1 MDRIDVGTCLLEGRY
16 CLSRILARGSEGLLY
31 VAETPGDP
39 RSWVVKEL
47 PRDHERRV
55 ERLAE
60 LTFQRLAP
68 AACAPIV
75 SEGRSYLVRE
85 YVEGVPVA
93 ALARLHR
100 SPLSREEVLEEAL
113 RIVEDLVRVEKAG
126 IPVSERVL
134 DPEHV
139 LLDRG
144 GHLRPVNAIPNDEPV
159 AGSGH
164 ELCGRVGDL
173 VQALLPALPPDLA
186 WFVSRCHGYHRLEQ
200 VESALRELHAPAH
213 PERPTAAQAA
223 PRRSRRWLLLLAVP
237 FLAPVLVLAG
247 RGGPAPL
254 PARAAVLAFPDRV
267 EIRDADTLALSATRR
282 GAVSGSLLALRPDLL
297 AGALPGGLAL
307 FAPDA
312 APTPATRAQVGELAT
327 DASGHWLAATEPA
340 AGVVSLQPV
349 APLLAEH
356 PRSRPY
362 VVSAAGRGVRIA
374 VGRAVDSGVPALFV
388 ADPTRRTV
396 TRYGMDPATLEAEAE
411 LADVGAL
418 RLSSGGRHLDVAVPA
433 LREVRRLDAV
443 TLRPSGASARVPGKP
458 LHLASVPGA
467 LAVLDDTGAVTFLDA
482 DTLAPRGT
490 LRLGSRPVAVSG
502 ALWVATERDLIAL
515 DPARRIIRVRTP
527 LTQVPSGMAVL
538 AADPLVRSDE
548 GTSPSRAATVATS
561 GGSALTARA
570 DTMDMSRGGG
580 SR

>member
-1 MDRIDVGTCLLEGRY
+1 MDRIDVGTCLVEGRY

-39 RSWVVKEL
+39 RSWVVKEV

-60 LTFQRLAP
+60 LRLQRLAP

-85 YVEGVPVA
+85 YVEGIPVA
-93 ALARLHR
+93 ALSRLHR

-113 RIVEDLVRVEKAG
+113 RIVEDLVRVQKAG

-144 GHLRPVNAIPNDEPV
+144 GHLRPVNAIPNDEPA
-159 AGSGH
+159 AGAGH

-200 VESALRELHAPAH
+200 VESALRELHAPAR
-213 PERPTAAQAA
+213 PEEPAAKPAA
-223 PRRSRRWLLLLAVP
+223 PRRSRLWLLLLALP
-237 FLAPVLVLAG
+237 LLLPALLVG
-247 RGGPAPL
+247 RSGPAAL
-254 PARAAVLAFPDRV
+254 PSRAAVLAYPDRV
-267 EIRDADTLALSATRR
+267 EIRDADSLALSATRR
-282 GAVSGSLLALRPDLL
+282 GTASGALLALRPDLL
-297 AGALPGGLAL
+297 AGALPSGLAL

-312 APTPATRAQVGELAT
+312 APTPATRAQVGDLAT
-327 DASGHWLAATEPA
+327 DATGHWLAATEPA

-349 APLLAEH
+349 APLLTEH

-362 VVSAAGRGVRIA
+362 VVSTSGRGARIA
-374 VGRAVDSGVPALFV
+374 VGRPESSGVPALFV

-418 RLSSGGRHLDVAVPA
+418 RLSSGGRHLDVALPS

-443 TLRPSGASARVPGKP
+443 TLQASGASARVPGRP

-502 ALWVATERDLIAL
+502 ALWVATERELVAI
-515 DPARRIIRVRTP
+515 DPARRKVRVRTP
-527 LTQVPSGMAVL
+527 LAHTPRGLAIL

-548 GTSPSRAATVATS
+548 GTSPSRGAAVATS

-570 DTMDMSRGGG
+570 DTMDVSRGGG

>member
-1 MDRIDVGTCLLEGRY
+1 MDRIDVGTCLVEGRY

-39 RSWVVKEL
+39 RSWVVKEV

-60 LTFQRLAP
+60 LRLQRLAP

-85 YVEGVPVA
+85 YVEGIPVA

-113 RIVEDLVRVEKAG
+113 RIVEDLVRVQKAG

-144 GHLRPVNAIPNDEPV
+144 GHLRPVNAIPNDEPA
-159 AGSGH
+159 AGAGH

-200 VESALRELHAPAH
+200 VESALRELHAPAR
-213 PERPTAAQAA
+213 PEEPEATRPA
-223 PRRSRRWLLLLAVP
+223 PRRSRLWLLLLALP
-237 FLAPVLVLAG
+237 LLLPALLVG
-247 RGGPAPL
+247 RSGPAAL
-254 PARAAVLAFPDRV
+254 PSRAAVLAYRDRV
-267 EIRDADTLALSATRR
+267 EIRDADSLALSATRR
-282 GAVSGSLLALRPDLL
+282 GAVSGALLALRPDLL
-297 AGALPGGLAL
+297 AGALPAGLAL

-312 APTPATRAQVGELAT
+312 APTPATRAQVGDLAT
-327 DASGHWLAATEPA
+327 DATGHWLAATEPA
-340 AGVVSLQPV
+340 SGVVSLQPV

-362 VVSAAGRGVRIA
+362 VVSTGGRGVRIA
-374 VGRAVDSGVPALFV
+374 VGRPESSGVPALFV
-388 ADPTRRTV
+388 ADPARRTV

-418 RLSSGGRHLDVAVPA
+418 RLSSGGRHLDVALPS

-443 TLRPSGASARVPGKP
+443 TLQASGASARVPGRP

-502 ALWVATERDLIAL
+502 ALWVATERELVAI
-515 DPARRIIRVRTP
+515 DPARRKIRVRTP
-527 LTQVPSGMAVL
+527 LTHTPSGLAIL

-548 GTSPSRAATVATS
+548 GTSPSRGATVATS

-570 DTMDMSRGGG
+570 DTMDVSRGGG